1 MLFCTCVRATHARK
15 ILKEDEGALP
25 PGPSGRGRS
34 TVGPPVATKSGF
46 LSCRVANDEWQ
57 TTREAWQAIAP
68 YFEAYKKKTVWM
80 PFYYDGAC
88 ADHLRSLGFVNVI
101 HRQEDFFERVLDLK
115 FLRGIDLIWDN
126 PPYTAPE
133 MKERVLR
140 ALAQCG
146 KPFVML
152 LPISVLH
159 VGFVR
164 DIIDMKRVQ
173 ALIPRRVHVRK
184 SGEEIL
190 PFKYLCWFCFGT
202 KLPRDLIFVNDAKPE
217 HEEPPLTT
225 AAPKKRRKLRRKKGS
240 AALQRLPD
248 VCDESHKSPEIV
260 GALAALAECA
270 SRLQCEPLKTQVCQ
284 ATRRLLLQVE
294 GECKNVVQALV
305 DALLRP
311 SCDAVAYDQLWS
323 LRHIGKQ
330 SEVARA
336 WIAEKGGLCAVAEA
350 MARHPEHAKLQE
362 EGAWIGYVLKG
373 TGGFVELLKLTQAMP
388 GNLPGTMAVQQA
400 TFRAIRELSEQQRER
415 GKEGS
420 AAWSEADLLV
430 LGILTS
436 MRSHSQP
443 TSQFLCECF
452 KVLNELIHDQ
462 AQRGMLFMQHGGGK
476 ALLEALSL
484 PLEPFACLAGIWFMA
499 VLVQG
504 NSTAATELRN
514 LGALDCLVKC
524 GQSLPNHQR
533 DTMRTLGQVGGPLTV
548 VRLMKS
554 CPNNEG
560 LSVSLRTLSKL
571 TWELPL
577 EDFQQQLPEVLKELL
592 EILRLVDE
600 QLPKELGYA
609 LQALGGVAK
618 FYSSQVPPGALREM
632 DEAVNVELKALQSPN
647 PEVAKAACTCLG
659 HVASEFWCG
668 PLQQALPSL
677 QQGWLRAND
686 SKVSCGD
693 LRDLMWAAGNIA
705 GLPILVD
712 AMRQRPQSA
721 DLQFASLSA
730 MADLCDEAVGP
741 TPGAEAAVL
750 VVTSAMQLHRAVA
763 NVQVKGCEVLG
774 YLCQQGPAPPEA
786 WEAVVAALRRFPC
799 RYPVVSNV
807 MAALRRW
814 LEPVS
819 QNQEAFEAAAS
830 KVETL
835 RKDNFVT
842 DLQRVL
848 KDFVRAEMEI
858 IENSL
863 FVYSLLAGIPALLK
877 EATDGGL
884 VMKSA
889 TVQVLCDLCRSFQ
902 HLVAKE
908 SELIRRCVP
917 GLLQSEL
924 TAGREGELSQEVVE
938 LQRRCEM
945 LNGLLA

>member
-1 MLFCTCVRATHARK
+1 
-15 ILKEDEGALP
+15 
-25 PGPSGRGRS
+25 
-34 TVGPPVATKSGF
+34 
-46 LSCRVANDEWQ
+46 
-57 TTREAWQAIAP
+57 
-68 YFEAYKKKTVWM
+68 M

-240 AALQRLPD
+240 AAGSGGAGEHVSTQAPEVLGLEKWALQRLPD
-248 VCDESHKSPEIV
+248 VCWALNLPPSRMVGVTFRVDPLDPRLECVRAFASELATGDESHKSPEIV
-260 GALAALAECA
+260 GALAALAEPAA
-270 SRLQCEPLKTQVCQ
+270 SAPMPRGHRGHRRGGAAGARAVFFDGVGGIKIPAERSSFTTNQQENDKKSGTACLESTEAALARFARGEANVKTWQGIQAVC
-284 ATRRLLLQVE
+284 
-294 GECKNVVQALV
+294 GEQSIRSMVQALV

-504 NSTAATELRN
+504 SRCREKGFELLPSDLVKKDSRPFIGPSGGHLIRPSSATELRIPGNSTAATELRN
-514 LGALDCLVKC
+514 LGV
-524 GQSLPNHQR
+524 PR
-533 DTMRTLGQVGGPLTV
+533 D
-548 VRLMKS
+548 
-554 CPNNEG
+554 E
-560 LSVSLRTLSKL
+560 
-571 TWELPL
+571 
-577 EDFQQQLPEVLKELL
+577 
-592 EILRLVDE
+592 
-600 QLPKELGYA
+600 
-609 LQALGGVAK
+609 
-618 FYSSQVPPGALREM
+618 
-632 DEAVNVELKALQSPN
+632 
-647 PEVAKAACTCLG
+647 
-659 HVASEFWCG
+659 
-668 PLQQALPSL
+668 
-677 QQGWLRAND
+677 
-686 SKVSCGD
+686 
-693 LRDLMWAAGNIA
+693 
-705 GLPILVD
+705 
-712 AMRQRPQSA
+712 
-721 DLQFASLSA
+721 
-730 MADLCDEAVGP
+730 
-741 TPGAEAAVL
+741 
-750 VVTSAMQLHRAVA
+750 
-763 NVQVKGCEVLG
+763 
-774 YLCQQGPAPPEA
+774 
-786 WEAVVAALRRFPC
+786 
-799 RYPVVSNV
+799 
-807 MAALRRW
+807 
-814 LEPVS
+814 
-819 QNQEAFEAAAS
+819 
-830 KVETL
+830 
-835 RKDNFVT
+835 
-842 DLQRVL
+842 
-848 KDFVRAEMEI
+848 
-858 IENSL
+858 
-863 FVYSLLAGIPALLK
+863 
-877 EATDGGL
+877 
-884 VMKSA
+884 
-889 TVQVLCDLCRSFQ
+889 
-902 HLVAKE
+902 
-908 SELIRRCVP
+908 
-917 GLLQSEL
+917 
-924 TAGREGELSQEVVE
+924 
-938 LQRRCEM
+938 
-945 LNGLLA
+945 